1 MKKVNT
7 YLMSAA
13 IVLISVLS
21 ISIGAAAIRNMKAKS
36 ESPVIIKRE
45 CTSNVVGLTKYK
57 GEWISV
63 IELPEVTIVEYALKK
78 SK

>member
-21 ISIGAAAIRNMKAKS
+21 ISIGVAAIKNINAKTI
-36 ESPVIIKRE
+36 SPVIIKRE
-45 CTSNVVGLTKYK
+45 CASHIVGLTKYK

-63 IELPEVTIVEYALKK
+63 IELPEVTIAEPALKK